1 MWEILIAPEA
11 VRTLKKLPKDTSKSV
26 FLFLNEYLPDDLT
39 PTKLTDA
46 KIKLLK
52 GIYIFPKYTSK
63 GMVHLFASIEFETHL
78 IKVLHIVFFKKEAP
92 KSRSPRKNK

>member
-1 MWEILIAPEA
+1 MWEILVAPDA
-11 VRTLKKLPKDTSKSV
+11 VKSLKKLPKDTSKSV

-39 PTKLTDA
+39 PAKLANA

-52 GIYIFPKYTSK
+52 GIYILPKHTSK

-78 IKVLHIVFFKKEAP
+78 IKVLHIVFFKKQPA
-92 KSRSPRKNK
+92 KKRSTRSK